1 MLAKI
6 TLAPGQI
13 GYHDALSNVHLTLA
27 EPTAVVPTGA
37 NTTHL
42 KKAVKDGKILLI
54 SGTLSSTVNHRE
66 LKQKEVAAF
75 TKHVGGIKRPVIN
88 QNVVNARKEAAKKAE
103 VKLEK
108 KVETPKKETVKPVV
122 EAPKK
127 EVVKPDVKEVKK
139 EVPVKKETKEEP
151 KKFDTKKK

>member
-75 TKHVGGIKRPVIN
+75 TKRVGIKRPVIN
-88 QNVVNARKEAAKKAE
+88 QNVVHARKEAIKKE
-103 VKLEK
+103 
-108 KVETPKKETVKPVV
+108 ETPKVEVKEEVIKPVV
-122 EAPKK
+122 ETKK
-127 EVVKPDVKEVKK
+127 KIVKPVIKEVKK
-139 EVPVKKETKEEP
+139 EMPVKKETKEEQ